1 MPTMITMYKVSKGTH
16 SKPLH
21 LTPVLT
27 SFSFALFLS
36 LFYFLSLT
44 DEVQSAGGKVLVHCQ
59 AGVSRSVTITVAYIM
74 LHSRMSM
81 MDAFKYV
88 KSCRSIV
95 APNFNFMGQLMEF
108 EKCLES
114 GNIVRNLGVDLGI
127 PSRV

>member
-1 MPTMITMYKVSKGTH
+1 M
-16 SKPLH
+16 
-21 LTPVLT
+21 
-27 SFSFALFLS
+27 
-36 LFYFLSLT
+36 
-44 DEVQSAGGKVLVHCQ
+44 HCQ